1 MAAVRRR
8 RGYALAELLVAL
20 ALLGVVGA
28 VAGGLLVELAQLDA
42 ALGRAARAPLLDPAL
57 ARLRNDVQST
67 AAAGSTP
74 TWSSAPLVLLLEDGS
89 RIRYRVE
96 AGLLE
101 RHAAAGADRP
111 WRSAGS
117 VVAVAAWR
125 WRAVGPRVLVVEI
138 ETWPARWAGDRAPAA
153 GRAATAGPPV
163 RERLWIAL
171 RGGGGRRA
179 W

>member
-1 MAAVRRR
+1 VRRR

-67 AAAGSTP
+67 VAAGSAP

-111 WRSAGS
+111 WQAAGS
-117 VVAVAAWR
+117 PVEVTGWR
-125 WRAVGPRVLVVEI
+125 WRTVGERVLVVEV
-138 ETWPARWAGDRAPAA
+138 EATAPRWAGERAA
-153 GRAATAGPPV
+153 GPVV

-171 RGGGGRRA
+171 RGGGGRRE